1 MKDKYS
7 FYIESGNLTWDI
19 IRKADRVGGFIEK
32 VDDDL
37 ILWHSLKW
45 REVAKA
51 IRFVRAIWGI
61 SVPRTEVYE
70 SHMCG
75 CVDNVVRVIAKGEEK

>member
-1 MKDKYS
+1 MKGRYS
-7 FYIESGNLTWDI
+7 FEINSDYITWDI
-19 IRKADRVGGFIEK
+19 VHKADKVGGFIEK

-75 CVDNVVRVIAKGEEK
+75 CVDNVVRVIAKGEGK